1 MKRILK
7 WTAITVV
14 SIVAVLLI
22 LIYGVSE
29 YRLRQKFD
37 IALAPIDVPTDP
49 AGLDRG
55 RHVFRTRGCEG
66 CHAAGL
72 KGSVF
77 FDQPMLARLVAPNVV
92 RAIKGYS
99 DAELARLLRHGVRP
113 NGRGVAVMP
122 SSVFYHLD
130 DADLGALIAYLRTL
144 PDKGGSDT
152 LPATS
157 LRLLARVGVV
167 TGKYNLEPV
176 EITHDA
182 PRAPNGPDAVARGR
196 YLAKSTCTE
205 CHGQALD
212 GTEETPDLSVVAGY
226 SPSEFAR
233 LMREGVPRD
242 GRKLKMMGDV
252 ARARFVDFSDEEIGA
267 LYAYLST
274 RMTVAR
280 GMGDGG

>member
-14 SIVAVLLI
+14 SIVAVLFI
-22 LIYGVSE
+22 VIYAGSE

-37 IALAPIDVPTDP
+37 IAATPVPVPTDS
-49 AGLDRG
+49 AGLERG
-55 RHVFRTRGCEG
+55 RHVFQTRGCEG
-66 CHAAGL
+66 CHAEGL

-92 RAIKGYS
+92 RAIRGYS
-99 DAELARLLRHGVRP
+99 DPELARLLRHGVRP

-122 SSVFYHLD
+122 SSMLYHLD

-167 TGKYNLEPV
+167 TGKYKLEPA

-182 PRAPNGPDAVARGR
+182 PRAPNGPDAAARGQ
-196 YLAKSTCTE
+196 YIAKSTCTE
-205 CHGQALD
+205 CHGQTLE
-212 GTEETPDLSVVAGY
+212 GTEETPALSIVAGY
-226 SPSEFAR
+226 TQAEFMR
-233 LMREGVPRD
+233 LMREGVPKD
-242 GRKLKMMGDV
+242 GRKLEMMGGV
-252 ARARFVDFSDEEIGA
+252 ARARFVDFSDEEIA
-267 LYAYLST
+267 SLYAYLST
-274 RMTVAR
+274 QMTAAR
-280 GMGDGG
+280 

>member
-7 WTAITVV
+7 WTAMTVV

-22 LIYGVSE
+22 VIYAGSE
-29 YRLRQKFD
+29 YRLRQKFE
-37 IALAPIDVPTDP
+37 IAAAPIAVPTDS
-49 AGLDRG
+49 ASLERG
-55 RHVFRTRGCEG
+55 RHVFETRGCEG
-66 CHAAGL
+66 CHAEGL

-113 NGRGVAVMP
+113 NGTGVAVMP

-144 PDKGGSDT
+144 PDKGGADT
-152 LPATS
+152 LPGTS

-176 EITHDA
+176 EIKHDA
-182 PRAPNGPDAVARGR
+182 PRSPNGPDAAARGQ
-196 YLAKSTCTE
+196 YIAKSTCTE
-205 CHGQALD
+205 CHGQALE
-212 GTEETPDLSVVAGY
+212 GTEETPGLSIVAGY
-226 SPSEFAR
+226 SQAEFAR
-233 LMREGVPRD
+233 LMREGVPKD
-242 GRKLKMMGDV
+242 GRKLEMMGGV
-252 ARARFVDFSDEEIGA
+252 ARARFVHFSDEEVGA
-267 LYAYLST
+267 LYTYLST
-274 RMTVAR
+274 QMTASKN
-280 GMGDGG
+280 

>member
-22 LIYGVSE
+22 VIYAGSE

-37 IALAPIDVPTDP
+37 IAATPIAVPTDS
-49 AGLDRG
+49 AGLERG
-55 RHVFRTRGCEG
+55 RHVFQTRGCEG
-66 CHAAGL
+66 CHAEGL

-99 DAELARLLRHGVRP
+99 DPELARLLRHGVRP

-122 SSVFYHLD
+122 SSMLYHLD

-144 PDKGGSDT
+144 PDKRGSDT

-157 LRLLARVGVV
+157 LRLLARVGVI

-176 EITHDA
+176 EIVHDA
-182 PRAPNGPDAVARGR
+182 PRAPNGPDAAARGQ

-205 CHGQALD
+205 CHGQRLE
-212 GTEETPDLSVVAGY
+212 GSEETPALSIVAGY
-226 SPSEFAR
+226 SPAEFAR

-242 GRKLKMMGDV
+242 GRRLEMMGGV
-252 ARARFVDFSDEEIGA
+252 ARARFVHFSDEEVGA

-274 RMTVAR
+274 QMTASKN
-280 GMGDGG
+280 